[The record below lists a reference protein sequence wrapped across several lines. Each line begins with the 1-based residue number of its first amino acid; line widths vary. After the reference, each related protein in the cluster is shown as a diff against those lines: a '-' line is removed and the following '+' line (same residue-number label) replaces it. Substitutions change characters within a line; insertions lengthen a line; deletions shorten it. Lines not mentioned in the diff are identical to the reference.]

1 MHTSNSSALF
11 QQHHSKTATRTDRK
25 TDTDIDTNVHNTAV
39 VQKRKDAHFMRISL
53 STLYY
58 TYFYINMRFI
68 KQIHNSS
75 TKSHLILNIMV
86 QELGFVQ
93 YCIVLQPQS
102 IM

>member
-1 MHTSNSSALF
+1 
-11 QQHHSKTATRTDRK
+11 
-25 TDTDIDTNVHNTAV
+25 
-39 VQKRKDAHFMRISL
+39 MRISL